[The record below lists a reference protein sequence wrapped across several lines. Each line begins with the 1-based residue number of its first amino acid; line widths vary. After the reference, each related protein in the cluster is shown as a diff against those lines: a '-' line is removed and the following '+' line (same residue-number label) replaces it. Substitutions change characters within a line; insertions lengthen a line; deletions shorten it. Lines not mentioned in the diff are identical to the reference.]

1 VQSAYPYGKSDDR
14 PLAELAAKQHSVVGT
29 WQLVDLGYSHRVIH
43 ARVARG
49 QLHRKYRGVY
59 AVGHARL
66 TVRGKWMAAVLA
78 CGRDALLSHRAAA
91 ALWELRTAPTG
102 PLDVT
107 ATSRHNIPGIRCHY
121 VRTIHPDDRA
131 EIDCI
136 PLTSLARTLLDQAV
150 ILSHQRMRTTLEA
163 VERREILN
171 FARLDALV
179 ARSNGHRGVGRLRA
193 ALNELHGHPLW
204 TQSQLEILFLELIRS
219 AGLPEPQVNVFL
231 LGELVDFY
239 WPEHK
244 LVVEADG
251 WGFHRSRRSFEENRL
266 RDTKLQIAGIRV
278 IRPTYK
284 RIVHEPRALLADL
297 TALLRLS

>member
-1 VQSAYPYGKSDDR
+1 VQSGTAYRNSDDI
-14 PLAELAAKQHSVVGT
+14 PLAQLADRQHAVVAGR
-29 WQLVDLGYSHRVIH
+29 QLRDLGYTKNAIKRR
-43 ARVARG
+43 ADTGR
-49 QLHRKYRGVY
+49 LHRKYRDVY
-59 AVGHARL
+59 AVGHSRL

-78 CGRDALLSHRAAA
+78 CNRDALLSHRAAA

-102 PLDVT
+102 ALDVT
-107 ATSRHNIPGIRCHY
+107 AASRHNIPGIRCHY
-121 VRTIHPDDRA
+121 VRAIHPDDRA
-131 EIDCI
+131 EIDRI
-136 PLTSLARTLLDQAV
+136 PVTSLARTLLDQAV

-171 FARLDALV
+171 FAHLDALL

-193 ALNELHGHPLW
+193 ALNELRDDPPW
-204 TQSQLEILFLELIRS
+204 TQLELEIRFLELIRS
-219 AGLPEPQVNVFL
+219 AGLPEPRANVFV

-244 LVVEADG
+244 LVVETDS

-284 RIVHEPRALLADL
+284 RVVHEPQALLADL
-297 TALLRLS
+297 KALLSLS

>member
-1 VQSAYPYGKSDDR
+1 V
-14 PLAELAAKQHSVVGT
+14 AA

-43 ARVARG
+43 SRVERG

-59 AVGHARL
+59 AVGHSRL
-66 TVRGKWMAAVLA
+66 TVRGKWMAAILA

-121 VRTIHPDDRA
+121 VRAIHPDDRA
-131 EIDCI
+131 EIDGI
-136 PLTSLARTLLDQAV
+136 PVTSLARTLLDQAV
-150 ILSHQRMRTTLEA
+150 ALSHQRMRTTLEA

-171 FARLDALV
+171 SADLDALL

-193 ALNELHGHPLW
+193 ALHELHGDPPW
-204 TQSQLEILFLELIRS
+204 TQSKLEIRFLELIRG
-219 AGLPEPQVNVFL
+219 AGLPEPQANVSV
-231 LGELVDFY
+231 LGEVVDFY

-244 LVVEADG
+244 LVVEADS

-266 RDTKLQIAGIRV
+266 RDTRLQIAGIRV
-278 IRPTYK
+278 IRPTER
-284 RIVHEPRALLADL
+284 RIAHESRALLADL